1 MDVLWAGRCA
11 IHICKR
17 QKVHGQGIWQEVPR
31 LQTRSLL
38 RLPRKPRQKKNLFTM
53 IDKLINEIISNWA
66 TIPFAEMDQWLN
78 SLKEKYERDLGGD

>member
-1 MDVLWAGRCA
+1 
-11 IHICKR
+11 
-17 QKVHGQGIWQEVPR
+17 
-31 LQTRSLL
+31 
-38 RLPRKPRQKKNLFTM
+38 M